1 MNMHK
6 SVLSMVPAL
15 ILGSFFLT
23 TACNPP
29 DHVGNNGPND
39 TPVGGGSSTV
49 GPSDEAHVSSNS
61 GLAAADRTG
70 VVMTHSDTIVIKGA
84 APGTAVYDERYNTS
98 KNVRGYRAMLMS
110 ELDAIRARLNDG
122 TRTAEA
128 TKKDQERA
136 ADLAQGLE
144 RMDRLIK
151 AAEVSDDLTWARI
164 RRSQLKEAEEVR
176 NWANERGFR
185 RS

>member
-1 MNMHK
+1 
-6 SVLSMVPAL
+6 
-15 ILGSFFLT
+15 
-23 TACNPP
+23 
-29 DHVGNNGPND
+29 
-39 TPVGGGSSTV
+39 
-49 GPSDEAHVSSNS
+49 
-61 GLAAADRTG
+61 
-70 VVMTHSDTIVIKGA
+70 MTHSDTIVIKGA

-176 NWANERGFR
+176 NWATEHGYR